1 MTGLASWVKGA
12 VTILAAA
19 AAAVGW
25 AVVVLQDRWLDD
37 LEGQLAD
44 ARQEAA
50 TSGGKAAAGLAA
62 SAGDGAA
69 APAAGSDQTG
79 AALEL
84 LKDKLEA
91 SEAEREALRQQVRQS
106 ETALKLL
113 RARFEEQAEAGPDPG
128 RAFRTVTRTRLR
140 AGPSTDTKELAVMV
154 EGADLRVIDTVAE
167 GTWYEVRVE
176 GYAFHELLQPSPE

>member
-1 MTGLASWVKGA
+1 MSKFASIAKGA
-12 VTILAAA
+12 ATLLAVSAA
-19 AAAVGW
+19 VVGW

-44 ARQEAA
+44 AHQQA
-50 TSGGKAAAGLAA
+50 TPAE
-62 SAGDGAA
+62 GAT
-69 APAAGSDQTG
+69 APAAGSDQDS
-79 AALEL
+79 AALKL
-84 LKDKLEA
+84 LKDKLAA

-113 RARFEEQAEAGPDPG
+113 RAKVAEQAEVAQDPG
-128 RAFRTVTRTRLR
+128 RAFRTVTRARLR

-167 GTWYEVRVE
+167 GTWYEVRVQ